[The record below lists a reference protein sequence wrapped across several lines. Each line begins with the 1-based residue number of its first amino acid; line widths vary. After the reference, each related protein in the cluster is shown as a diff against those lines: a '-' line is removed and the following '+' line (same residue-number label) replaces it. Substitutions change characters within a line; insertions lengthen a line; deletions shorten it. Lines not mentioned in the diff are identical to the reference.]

1 MINIIKIALWAAVPL
16 FEQRWA
22 IPNGIILQKMNPL
35 VVFLT
40 AYIGSLLPVPFIM
53 LLFDKLFDILG
64 RYKIFSWAY
73 KIVERKIE
81 KNRDK
86 FEKYKEPALITFIA
100 IPLPTTGVWT
110 GTVIAAF
117 LKFNFKKSMFC
128 AAVGAFLSA
137 VIITALTIALPAA
150 LGY

>member
-1 MINIIKIALWAAVPL
+1 MIKVLEIALWAAVPL
-16 FEQRWA
+16 LEQRWA
-22 IPNGIILQKMNPL
+22 IPNGILIQKMNPF
-35 VVFLT
+35 VVFLA

-64 RYKIFSWAY
+64 RYKIFAWAY
-73 KIVERKIE
+73 RIVEKKIE
-81 KNRDK
+81 KNREK

-117 LKFNFKKSMFC
+117 LKFDFKKSMFC
-128 AAVGAFLSA
+128 AAVGALGSA
-137 VIITALTIALPAA
+137 ILITLLTVFIPSL

>member
-1 MINIIKIALWAAVPL
+1 MNKLFQIFLWAAVPL
-16 FEQRWA
+16 LEQRWA
-22 IPNGIILQKMNPL
+22 IPNGVIIQKLNPWL
-35 VVFLT
+35 VFIVDYF
-40 AYIGSLLPVPFIM
+40 GSLLPVPIIL

-64 RYKIFSWAY
+64 RYKIFAWVY
-73 KIVERKIE
+73 KYVEKKIE

-110 GTVIAAF
+110 GTVVAAF
-117 LKFNFKKSMFC
+117 LKFDFKKTMFC

-137 VIITALTIALPAA
+137 AIITILSIVFPAM
-150 LGY
+150 LGF